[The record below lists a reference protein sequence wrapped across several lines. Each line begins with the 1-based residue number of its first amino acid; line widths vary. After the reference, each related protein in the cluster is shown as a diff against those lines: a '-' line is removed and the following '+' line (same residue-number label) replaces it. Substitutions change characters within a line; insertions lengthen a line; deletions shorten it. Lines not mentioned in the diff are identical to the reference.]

1 MKILFIASELPPTRS
16 GVALACGKL
25 IEGYRRHGYTVDV
38 MKRADFPFRVVG
50 EFRLSS
56 VLFYWHKL
64 RGKLRDYDIVHLH
77 GPAPTFIDVF
87 LFMIMLTP
95 GKFKHTSIVYTWF
108 DIDLPTFLI

>member
-56 VLFYWHKL
+56 VLYYWHKL
-64 RGKLRDYDIVHLH
+64 MGKLSDYDIVHLH
-77 GPAPTFIDVF
+77 GHAPTFIDVF
-87 LFMIMLTP
+87 LFILMLTRE
-95 GKFKHTSIVYTWF
+95 G
-108 DIDLPTFLI
+108 